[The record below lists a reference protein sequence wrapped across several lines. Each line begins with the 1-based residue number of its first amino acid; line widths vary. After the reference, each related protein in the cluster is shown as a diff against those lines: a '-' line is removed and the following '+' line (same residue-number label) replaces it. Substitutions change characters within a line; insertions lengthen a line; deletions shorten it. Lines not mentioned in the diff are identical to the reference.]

1 MPDRYTYPGSDVLV
15 NKFGVTGYDDRKD
28 AEVDFIGARMGA
40 LREHPILGGYDLA
53 HLQAIHAYLTQDMY
67 SWGGEIRDTDT
78 HPGGTGIAHC
88 RPQFIVPEAERI
100 FGILAGSNWLRALD
114 ADEFSEGLAWV
125 WGETTTGVCALSG

>member
-15 NKFGVTGYDDRKD
+15 NKFGVTGYDDWKD

-88 RPQFIVPEAERI
+88 PPH
-100 FGILAGSNWLRALD
+100 
-114 ADEFSEGLAWV
+114 V
-125 WGETTTGVCALSG
+125 W